1 MITLNLYLKE
11 HLETKRRKI
20 FKIKPKIFKGG
31 EEYFR
36 CPKCSYDE
44 IIDKLS

>member
-20 FKIKPKIFKGG
+20 FKIKPKILKGG
-31 EEYFR
+31 R
-36 CPKCSYDE
+36 NILGVPNA
-44 IIDKLS
+44 LMMRL